1 MDSTHVSPEIM
12 FLLEG
17 NETISFS
24 SSSLHSSQKTAE
36 NQLRKKVIGIQL
48 SYAHCGEQHGG
59 IEPMARAFGAYPDG
73 IITEVPKTLTL
84 YTQNDVIILK
94 YGSDVPHQRMLEIAK
109 EVGVAGYW
117 DDANLIICAS
127 NKYESI
133 IKHVIDF
140 IQPQKAKFAFRTV
153 FGGRNLMILSV

>member
-12 FLLEG
+12 FLFEG

-24 SSSLHSSQKTAE
+24 SSSLSASQKPDE
-36 NQLRKKVIGIQL
+36 NQLRKKVIGVQL
-48 SYAHCGEQHGG
+48 AYADCGEHHGG

-84 YTQNDVIILK
+84 DTQNDVTILK
-94 YGSDVPHQRMLEIAK
+94 YGSAVPHRRILEIAK

-133 IKHVIDF
+133 IKHVKDF